1 MADITNILAMGPQP
15 TTAWKSP
22 LDLQQQQATLSHT
35 QAATDA
41 ARKQMEQMQ
50 AEMERERRNIEA
62 AKRAAA
68 ESGNDHGKY
77 IQLLEAYGASPEI
90 VNQTRNSIGG
100 FMQSLQAAK
109 DHELALH
116 GKQNTRA
123 ANIIDSV
130 MAIQDA
136 QRRPVEYKRAQSQ
149 AALEGVTL
157 PDWVS
162 ADALDIYRHGLGV
175 EGAMAEAERLRRTQ
189 DIQQQQADAT
199 TQNADT
205 NAQRAREAI
214 RQNLRKAGLRENPET
229 GEVED
234 IPYEELSA
242 TEQAA
247 FDDKKAITE
256 LRGAQREAA
265 EAAAELK
272 RAQAAND
279 GPKMQLAQDRI
290 NTAKARLA
298 LSQQV
303 FDARYRGVVD
313 GQPIPGAMIADN
325 GAIVPPVNSQNVRP
339 TGTQRRA
346 ADMANSADE
355 QLQTIEEIIKRRPDI
370 FGPVNGRYTDFT
382 QWLGS
387 QDPDAKMFVNART
400 IAADHLAGVFGGRS
414 EGALHELNDAIGQFR
429 TNPEAMQKGLSTF
442 FKANKV
448 FQKAGTPR
456 TVGSAAAG
464 ATQTPQSGSL
474 PVVASQ
480 EAYDRLKKGDKYKGP
495 DGVVRVK
502 Q

>member
-22 LDLQQQQATLSHT
+22 LEIQAQQAALSHT
-35 QAATDA
+35 RAATEA
-41 ARKQMEQMQ
+41 ANVQTAQMQ

-68 ESGNDHGKY
+68 ESSTDHGKY

-116 GKQNTRA
+116 EKQNTRA

-175 EGAMAEAERLRRTQ
+175 EGAMAEAERLRRAQ

-205 NAQRAREAI
+205 SAQRAREAI

-229 GEVED
+229 GEVEE
-234 IPYEELSA
+234 IPYEEMTPAERASI
-242 TEQAA
+242 
-247 FDDKKAITE
+247 DDKRAVTE
-256 LRGAQREAA
+256 LRQAQA
-265 EAAAELK
+265 EAA
-272 RAQAAND
+272 Q
-279 GPKMQLAQDRI
+279 
-290 NTAKARLA
+290 AKAEYDKARASGNSEQMELARQRLA
-298 LSQQV
+298 ISAQNAKTAVTRLGLSQDQ
-303 FDARYRGVVD
+303 FEFRTFGTVD
-313 GQPIPGAMIADN
+313 GKAPAGTLLDDN
-325 GAIVPPVNSQNVRP
+325 GTPIGSINAQNVRP
-339 TGTQRRA
+339 TGASRTAAERA
-346 ADMANSADE
+346 DTLESLDKKIRIA
-355 QLQTIEEIIKRRPDI
+355 LQNPELRKGV
-370 FGPVNGRYTDFT
+370 GP
-382 QWLGS
+382 
-387 QDPDAKMFVNART
+387 
-400 IAADHLAGVFGGRS
+400 LAGRLKELENRMGTLPRDLAELKNDLVSYGAFQAGLHPVRGIGAMQYFDQVLGGLGQSPEELLGKMDSNLATAKEVQKVGTPKTVGGKPEQKKPQFRYNPKI
-414 EGALHELNDAIGQFR
+414 GALE
-429 TNPEAMQKGLSTF
+429 
-442 FKANKV
+442 
-448 FQKAGTPR
+448 
-456 TVGSAAAG
+456 
-464 ATQTPQSGSL
+464 
-474 PVVASQ
+474 PVQ
-480 EAYDRLKKGDKYKGP
+480 
-495 DGVVRVK
+495 
-502 Q
+502 